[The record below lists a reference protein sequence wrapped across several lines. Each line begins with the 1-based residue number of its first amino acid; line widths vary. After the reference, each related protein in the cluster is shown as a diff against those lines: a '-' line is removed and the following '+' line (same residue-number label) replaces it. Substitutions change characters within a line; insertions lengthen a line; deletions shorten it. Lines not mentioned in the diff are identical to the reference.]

1 MTTEMNTAPSP
12 HLSQDAARRRQGR
25 QRTEVLFQTFG
36 IGALVIA
43 AALLIWLV
51 WGIFD
56 KARYGLTQNMMQV
69 EVYLDPEPFNRLKN
83 DDGSI
88 NWSKRK
94 TRKDT
99 FYREY
104 LAQSVREYLP
114 GLTADEAS
122 EASILFSDAAAW
134 KIRDGLRYGEYQLG
148 ETIEMWA
155 LMDDVVDVWSK
166 GVFPTEAVVAQSIY
180 APEAINL
187 MQQLKAADALKER
200 WYLGFPR
207 LNLEIWLP
215 FLGVQSWEVSKGS
228 PGFLTSPNSAN
239 PEMAGLGRA
248 FQGTLLMLL
257 VVIVVAVP
265 LGVAAAVYLEEFAPK
280 NRFTDLIEI
289 NINNLAAVPSIIFG
303 VLGLGVLVNMLFP
316 FARGYP
322 IIGGLVLS
330 FMTLPTVIIASR
342 AAILA
347 VPSSYKEAA
356 IGMGASKMQAVFQH
370 VLPAAIPG
378 IVSGVI
384 IGIAQAAGE
393 TAPLL
398 PIGLKSFITS
408 SCEKGLACLFEPGT
422 AMPAQIFFWAENA
435 ERLFKY
441 KANAAIIVLLIM
453 ILGLNAIATYIR
465 WRAEQRK

>member
-1 MTTEMNTAPSP
+1 
-12 HLSQDAARRRQGR
+12 
-25 QRTEVLFQTFG
+25 
-36 IGALVIA
+36 
-43 AALLIWLV
+43 
-51 WGIFD
+51 
-56 KARYGLTQNMMQV
+56 
-69 EVYLDPEPFNRLKN
+69 
-83 DDGSI
+83 
-88 NWSKRK
+88 
-94 TRKDT
+94 
-99 FYREY
+99 
-104 LAQSVREYLP
+104 
-114 GLTADEAS
+114 
-122 EASILFSDAAAW
+122 
-134 KIRDGLRYGEYQLG
+134 
-148 ETIEMWA
+148 
-155 LMDDVVDVWSK
+155 
-166 GVFPTEAVVAQSIY
+166 
-180 APEAINL
+180 
-187 MQQLKAADALKER
+187 
-200 WYLGFPR
+200 
-207 LNLEIWLP
+207 
-215 FLGVQSWEVSKGS
+215 
-228 PGFLTSPNSAN
+228 
-239 PEMAGLGRA
+239 
-248 FQGTLLMLL
+248 
-257 VVIVVAVP
+257 
-265 LGVAAAVYLEEFAPK
+265 
-280 NRFTDLIEI
+280 
-289 NINNLAAVPSIIFG
+289 
-303 VLGLGVLVNMLFP
+303 MLFP